1 MRGAGHTPVNGK
13 RGSMRGTKTRAAVA
27 ALAAGAGM
35 AVAVAVL
42 VGGEIG
48 RAMMGAW

>member
-1 MRGAGHTPVNGK
+1 MR
-13 RGSMRGTKTRAAVA
+13 RTKTWAAVA
-27 ALAAGAGM
+27 ALAAGSGM
-35 AVAVAVL
+35 AVAVAAL